1 MGVRLGLFD
10 RRFPDGGLEL
20 RVVVTGA
27 GGFVGGFMVEE
38 LLAAGHEVA
47 AFIHTNAGRNPWAG
61 SAAGYGRPAWVR
73 SVDVTSQHAMDDA
86 LAEVIPEGVVH
97 LAARA
102 DPGSSWRHASETY
115 CINILG
121 TSVLLEVLR
130 RYAPR
135 VLLVGSALQYARP
148 GDGSPLSEEDP
159 LAAESPYSLSKIT
172 QEQIGQLHVARH
184 GARAVW
190 TRSFNHTGPGQ
201 STKYAV
207 GSFAAQAAAIQRAG
221 GKGTFKVGNLGAR
234 RDFLDVRDVVKAY
247 RLLLESGKAGQ
258 AYNVSSGSAVSLGSV
273 LDSLVK
279 LAGLEGSVEIQQAPR
294 PANRDILV
302 GNPTKIRDAVGWEPE
317 IPLSKSLTD
326 TLISYGGSV

>member
-1 MGVRLGLFD
+1 
-10 RRFPDGGLEL
+10 
-20 RVVVTGA
+20 
-27 GGFVGGFMVEE
+27 MVSE

-47 AFIHTNAGRNPWAG
+47 AFVRDPAGSNPWG
-61 SAAGYGRPAWVR
+61 QDSAPAAAEPGGGPAWVR
-73 SVDVTSQHAMDDA
+73 AVDVTDRSAVQEA
-86 LAEVIPEGVVH
+86 LEDVRPEGIVH

-102 DPGSSWRHASETY
+102 DPGSSWRYASETY
-115 CINILG
+115 LINIVG
-121 TSVLLEVLR
+121 TSVVLEAAR
-130 RYAPR
+130 TYEPR
-135 VLLVGSALQYARP
+135 VLLVGSALQYKRP
-148 GDGSPLSEEDP
+148 EDGRPLSEADA
-159 LAAESPYSLSKIT
+159 LDGDSPYALSKIT
-172 QEQIGQLHVARH
+172 QEQIGRLHASRY
-184 GARAVW
+184 GARVMS

-201 STKYAV
+201 STSYAV

-258 AYNVSSGSAVSLGSV
+258 AYNVCSGSAVSLGSV
-273 LDSLVK
+273 LDSLVE